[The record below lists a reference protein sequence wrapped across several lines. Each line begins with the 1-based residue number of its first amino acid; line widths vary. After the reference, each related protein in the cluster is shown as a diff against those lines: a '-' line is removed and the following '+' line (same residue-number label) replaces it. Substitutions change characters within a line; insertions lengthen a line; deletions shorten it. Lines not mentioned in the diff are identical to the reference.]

1 MSIKTYVLENRK
13 TIFTQ
18 IGITVLIFIIL
29 ALAGFVYVQRNLD
42 RILGYAV
49 NKYVEKQYNTG
60 SQDEDI
66 ETESDVVEVKPE
78 AVQNI
83 FSEESRIVDLI
94 EKANPAVVSIVVS
107 KNVPIIEKYNT
118 NPFGDL
124 WGNDFFSIPQ
134 YRQNGTE
141 LKEIGAGS
149 GFIVSKEGLVVTN
162 RHVVDDVNASY
173 TLYTNDGKS
182 YDVDVVARD
191 TYLDLAVLKIK
202 GEKTF
207 PFLTFADSD
216 SLKLGQNVVAIGNAL
231 GEFRN
236 SVSVGVVSGLS
247 RSITAGD
254 GKGNSEVLEMVIQTD
269 AAINHGNSGGPLLDI
284 NGKVIGVNVAVAEG
298 SENIGFALPGNAI
311 KSAVE
316 SVKLTGEIARP
327 YLGVR
332 FLPIDKEMQEKNN
345 IPVDYGVIVTKGKTA
360 TELAVIPGSPADKAG
375 IVENDIIIEID
386 GVRIDE
392 NKSLTSVIQTKKVG
406 QKVSIKIMRKGSYMT
421 LNAVLEKSEKN

>member
-1 MSIKTYVLENRK
+1 MSIKTYILENRK

-18 IGITVLIFIIL
+18 IGITILIFIIL
-29 ALAGFVYVQRNLD
+29 TLACFVYAQRNLD

-49 NKYVEKQYNTG
+49 NKYVEKQYNTE
-60 SQDEDI
+60 SQDEDV
-66 ETESDVVEVKPE
+66 ETESDVVEVKPQ

-83 FSEESRIVDLI
+83 FSQESRIVDLI

-162 RHVVDDVNASY
+162 RHVVDDVGASY

-202 GEKTF
+202 GGKTF

-284 NGKVIGVNVAVAEG
+284 NGRVIGVNVAVAEG

-316 SVKLTGEIARP
+316 SVKLTGEITRP

-375 IVENDIIIEID
+375 IIENDIIIEID